1 MRGSSRT
8 STAVNFSVALVFLLA
23 LLNGCT
29 NSSDEAF
36 QKLMAQQKEL
46 MAQQKEL
53 MAQQKAHEA
62 AAREA
67 ALQEINSDKI
77 MAPAFRAGICDSI
90 FLCWHVKCR
99 TIFKSLVIGM
109 SEPDVLQLLS
119 DLDASPLSPPQPGGC
134 HSCVGDI
141 HTTQVGTHV
150 HEQWVWYDNSGYVYF
165 DNGKLTT
172 LQD

>member
-8 STAVNFSVALVFLLA
+8 FTAVDFSAALVFLLA

-36 QKLMAQQKEL
+36 QKLMAQQN
-46 MAQQKEL
+46 EL
-53 MAQQKAHEA
+53 MAQQKADEA
-62 AAREA
+62 AAREG
-67 ALQEINSDKI
+67 ALQEIRTDKI
-77 MAPAFRAGICDSI
+77 MAQAFRAGICDSI
-90 FLCWHVKCR
+90 FLCWHIKCR
-99 TIFKSLVIGM
+99 TIYTSLVIGM
-109 SEPDVLQLLS
+109 SKPDVLKLLS
-119 DLDASPLSPPQPGGC
+119 DLDASPLSPPQPGGR

-150 HEQWVWYDNSGYVYF
+150 YEQWVWYDHSGYVYF

>member
-8 STAVNFSVALVFLLA
+8 VTAVNFSAALVFLSA

-36 QKLMAQQKEL
+36 QKLMAQQK
-46 MAQQKEL
+46 AD
-53 MAQQKAHEA
+53 EA
-62 AAREA
+62 AAREG

-77 MAPAFRAGICDSI
+77 MAPAFRAGICDNI
-90 FLCWHVKCR
+90 FLCWHVQCR
-99 TIFKSLVIGM
+99 TIFTSLVIGM
-109 SEPDVLQLLS
+109 SKPDVLQFLS
-119 DLDASPLSPPQPGGC
+119 DLDASPISPPQPGGR
-134 HSCVGDI
+134 HTCVGDI

-150 HEQWVWYDNSGYVYF
+150 YEQWVWYDNSGYVYF